1 MGLSGF
7 RAEAVSSGDP
17 VAALES
23 RDVAPVPP
31 QNEPFFGLLD
41 RGVGRLFHAALEAMV
56 MVDEQQRIVALNQ
69 AAEQMLRYR
78 PAELLGEPL
87 ARLVPAVHREAHAA
101 QVGEF
106 LVSQQLQHRLR
117 HRREIV
123 ALRADGSEIPIE
135 ITLSRV
141 DLMVGNQ
148 VRRYVTALMLDLS
161 GENQMKA
168 ELERSER
175 RVRSVFESAPV
186 PIWIAED
193 HRIVFA
199 NRAAERLFAADQ
211 PLVGESVYR
220 LLHGESHA
228 AVRLQVAR
236 AIAGDPELVAVHGQ
250 IVRPD
255 GALRDVE
262 ITVSALPDHGDTMV
276 QMVVAD
282 VTVRRRETSELEQS
296 RELLRQL
303 STKLVEA
310 REEERRRIAR
320 ELHDELGQ
328 RLTALKM
335 ELSGWVVASSP
346 AGPEQRVDEMLT
358 MLDETLASV
367 RRISADLRPLML
379 DDLGLN
385 AAIEWLARDAG
396 RRMGVEV
403 TLHLDESE
411 PEVDD
416 RLATAI
422 FRMIQEALTNV
433 ARHARA
439 TEVRIALRRS
449 DTELVLT
456 VEDDGIGYP
465 ERSMQRAGSLGLLGL
480 RERAGMFG
488 GRLELGS
495 PPGGGA
501 RLTIRLPYDAPP
513 GAERAEASAGAAR

>member
-1 MGLSGF
+1 
-7 RAEAVSSGDP
+7 
-17 VAALES
+17 
-23 RDVAPVPP
+23 
-31 QNEPFFGLLD
+31 
-41 RGVGRLFHAALEAMV
+41 V
-56 MVDEQQRIVALNQ
+56 MVDERQRIVALNE
-69 AAEQMLRYR
+69 AAEQMFRE
-78 PAELLGEPL
+78 PAAQLLGQPL
-87 ARLVPAVHREAHAA
+87 ARLVPDVYREAHAA
-101 QVGEF
+101 RVGEF
-106 LVSQQLQHRLR
+106 LASQQLQQSLR
-117 HRREIV
+117 HRRKIV
-123 ALRADGSEIPIE
+123 AVRADGSEIPIE
-135 ITLSRV
+135 ISLSHV
-141 DLMVGNQ
+141 DLMVDNE
-148 VRRYVTALMLDLS
+148 VRRYFTAMMLDLS
-161 GENQMKA
+161 DENQMKA

-236 AIAGDPELVAVHGQ
+236 AIAGDPELVAVHGRA
-250 IVRPD
+250 VRPD

-262 ITVSALPDHGDTMV
+262 ITVSALPDHGDAMV

-282 VTVRRRETSELEQS
+282 VTARRRETSELEQS

-335 ELSGWVVASSP
+335 ELSGWVSAPGP
-346 AGPEQRVDEMLT
+346 AGPQQRVDEMLS

-385 AAIEWLARDAG
+385 AAIDWLARDAG

-403 TLHLDESE
+403 TLHLCEFE

-422 FRMIQEALTNV
+422 FRMVQEALTNV

-449 DTELVLT
+449 GAELVLT
-456 VEDDGIGYP
+456 VEDNGIGYP
-465 ERSMQRAGSLGLLGL
+465 ERSMQRAGALGLLGL

-488 GRLELGS
+488 GRLELGN
-495 PPGGGA
+495 PPGAGA

-513 GAERAEASAGAAR
+513 SAERARASAGGAR

>member
-1 MGLSGF
+1 MGVSGF
-7 RAEAVSSGDP
+7 PGEVTGF
-17 VAALES
+17 AAAAAGQAGGT
-23 RDVAPVPP
+23 VAPRRP
-31 QNEPFFGLLD
+31 EGFFGLLD

-56 MVDEQQRIVALNQ
+56 MVDDRQRIVALNQ
-69 AAEQMLRYR
+69 AAEKMLRYP
-78 PAELLGEPL
+78 PAQLLGEPL
-87 ARLVPAVHREAHAA
+87 ARVVPLAHREAHESHVA
-101 QVGEF
+101 EF
-106 LVSQQLQHRLR
+106 LSSEQLQQRLA

-123 ALRADGSEIPIE
+123 ALRADGTQIPIE
-135 ITLSRV
+135 ISLSRV
-141 DLMVGNQ
+141 DLMVGTR
-148 VRRYVTALMLDLS
+148 VRPYYTALMLDLS
-161 GENQMKA
+161 EESQMRA

-175 RVRSVFESAPV
+175 RVRSVFERAPV

-199 NRAAERLFAADQ
+199 NRAAERLFGADE

-220 LLHGESHA
+220 LLHDESHA

-236 AIAGDPELVAVHGQ
+236 AIAGDSELVAVQGR

-262 ITVSALPDHGDTMV
+262 ITVSALPDHGDSMV

-282 VTVRRRETSELEQS
+282 VTLRRRETSELEQS
-296 RELLRQL
+296 RESLRQL

-335 ELSGWVVASSP
+335 ELSGLAVAPGSTEP
-346 AGPEQRVDEMLT
+346 RQRVEEMLT

-385 AAIEWLARDAG
+385 AAIEWLARDTG

-403 TLHLDESE
+403 TLQLDEPE
-411 PEVDD
+411 PEIDD

-422 FRMIQEALTNV
+422 FRMVQEALTNV

-439 TEVRIALRRS
+439 TDVQIALRRS
-449 DTELVLT
+449 GGELVLT
-456 VEDDGIGYP
+456 VEDNGIGYP
-465 ERSMQRAGSLGLLGL
+465 ERSMQRSGSFGLLGL

-488 GRLELGS
+488 GRLELGN

-513 GAERAEASAGAAR
+513 DAGPADAPAGARA